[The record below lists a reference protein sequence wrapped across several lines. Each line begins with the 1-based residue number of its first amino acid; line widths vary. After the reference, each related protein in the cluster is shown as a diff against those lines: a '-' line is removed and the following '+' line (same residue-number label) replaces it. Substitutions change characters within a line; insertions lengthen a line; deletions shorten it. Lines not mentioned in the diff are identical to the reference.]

1 MKKLT
6 KSLSLSSE
14 NNIHYHIPQR
24 WSSLFQNYHSHFI
37 VQKKN
42 YSSTS
47 LTFSQITPHI
57 FPLSKSTTC
66 VSRNE
71 RPLPPIDSCRSRS
84 RGTSRESWKLLH
96 PCTNIH
102 ARVTSLSPRVV
113 RFFHQPTKPP
123 SLRVPSK
130 MINFSTRRRWRW
142 PPGWATFENG
152 FPITRC
158 RVAEIELSCGVNVG
172 SFTLDGARDGPEW
185 EIIDCN
191 WILRGVRRVQKSVKN
206 GLF

>member
-6 KSLSLSSE
+6 KILSLSSE
-14 NNIHYHIPQR
+14 NNIHYHI
-24 WSSLFQNYHSHFI
+24 SSTMIIIISKLSFSLHRSK
-37 VQKKN
+37 KKN

-102 ARVTSLSPRVV
+102 ARATSLSPRVV

-123 SLRVPSK
+123 SLLPSCPLENDKFFDAPSVTMTSGLSHIWEWISNYSLPRRGNRVIVRCECRLVYS
-130 MINFSTRRRWRW
+130 RWGARW
-142 PPGWATFENG
+142 PWMGNH
-152 FPITRC
+152 R
-158 RVAEIELSCGVNVG
+158 L
-172 SFTLDGARDGPEW
+172 
-185 EIIDCN
+185 
-191 WILRGVRRVQKSVKN
+191 
-206 GLF
+206 